1 MLGFSFPWLAAFLS
15 SGATPGGCSPRVS
28 GRLRA
33 QPAAGSKLTL
43 LLFLQTVTVKRRA
56 IFDKLARN
64 FFKGKDQYLALKTE
78 LAEVKGT
85 AFPLSVLFYTFSRR
99 LLTRG
104 DLAATA
110 PDPAEVQS
118 LKEQLAK
125 AQGKLI

>member
-1 MLGFSFPWLAAFLS
+1 
-15 SGATPGGCSPRVS
+15 
-28 GRLRA
+28 
-33 QPAAGSKLTL
+33 
-43 LLFLQTVTVKRRA
+43 LQTVTVKRRA

-64 FFKGKDQYLALKTE
+64 FFKGKDEYLALKAE
-78 LAEVKGT
+78 LEETKGT
-85 AFPLSVLFYTFSRR
+85 APPLALLLYTFSRR

-110 PDPAEVQS
+110 TDPAEVQS